1 MFFDRIYNWSDTKW
15 INLTSNLKRQY
26 IDINFDANEKLN
38 EILTT
43 FRNIYVDLIFEE
55 LVTSGILNKFEVNLE
70 ITDKTIG
77 ELSIYRTSYSNDKP
91 NKDSVLLATRYFNNG
106 LRVQEVYYFN
116 NKEFN
121 YNDSIWYFYNAN
133 KLLTKVVE
141 TSNYYNCEKNTI
153 QFSYDSLNNITK
165 SSIINQKNEIKKA
178 STYTR
183 FYNKNRQIEMLY
195 DSTTLKDFGL
205 MASKTKYIY
214 DDNHVLL
221 KTLFYSQYS
230 SIGRDGTTGI
240 ENPNVKRKLDK
251 NFLSVIDVFKKNDL
265 YIQIVHY
272 TTNSKNK
279 IKCVDRYHYK

>member
-1 MFFDRIYNWSDTKW
+1 MLIQIRLVFILFLVYHNVFSQYRWSYDT
-15 INLTSNLKRQY
+15 
-26 IDINFDANEKLN
+26 
-38 EILTT
+38 
-43 FRNIYVDLIFEE
+43 
-55 LVTSGILNKFEVNLE
+55 

-165 SSIINQKNEIKKA
+165 SIIINQKNEIKKA

-205 MASKTKYIY
+205 MASKTKYIC

-221 KTLFYSQYS
+221 KTLFYSQDS
-230 SIGRDGTTGI
+230 SNGREGTTGS

-279 IKCVDRYHYK
+279 IKCVDRYYYK